1 MRATFPK
8 MRRSEAMTLLMV
20 IVRPEGVWVST
31 DYRITLKYPRRSVP
45 GPDQAKQISIH
56 CPSGDGTERLLL
68 GFTGVAEID
77 GTPTIQWLR
86 ETIRGVPRTI
96 TRTLDFV
103 RERLDRDVPRDNPGL
118 AIFGG
123 CLAHGQSYAVQIANV
138 RTPDWSR
145 VASTF
150 EWKISE
156 RPEPEVF
163 IGGSGV
169 NHVSADDIDLMVK
182 QANIEPREWNN
193 HLGLLAAVNRRT
205 AEREHSREV
214 SPWCQVSYATQ
225 ENETVTTRLAGERT
239 DRGGD
244 ADSDCPQLRRHDRA
258 RGAGPTSTP
267 RVPRRCSE
275 GRGVRAFGHSTRV
288 TRRRTP
294 PPRATPAGAVAAS
307 LPWRGAQG
315 SLGGAE
321 QPERV
326 GHEDRSRAA
335 PEGGTRSHRR
345 GRSDHAERRGQTMT
359 GYTDT
364 PA

>member
-1 MRATFPK
+1 M
-8 MRRSEAMTLLMV
+8 
-20 IVRPEGVWVST
+20 
-31 DYRITLKYPRRSVP
+31 
-45 GPDQAKQISIH
+45 
-56 CPSGDGTERLLL
+56 
-68 GFTGVAEID
+68 
-77 GTPTIQWLR
+77 
-86 ETIRGVPRTI
+86 
-96 TRTLDFV
+96 
-103 RERLDRDVPRDNPGL
+103 
-118 AIFGG
+118 
-123 CLAHGQSYAVQIANV
+123 QIANV

-214 SPWCQVSYATQ
+214 SPWCQVSYATH
-225 ENETVTTRLAGERT
+225 ENETVTTRLAGERGQIEEGMPIPIVLNSADMT
-239 DRGGD
+239 ERAVPGLHRRPEFLDD
-244 ADSDCPQLRRHDRA
+244 AARAAAFERSVTPASDTWRER
-258 RGAGPTSTP
+258 
-267 RVPRRCSE
+267 
-275 GRGVRAFGHSTRV
+275 
-288 TRRRTP
+288 
-294 PPRATPAGAVAAS
+294 PPREQHRRGRS
-307 LPWRGAQG
+307 LLRCAWRGAQG

-335 PEGGTRSHRR
+335 PRRTRTRSHRR
-345 GRSDHAERRGQTMT
+345 GQYDHAERRGQTMSA
-359 GYTDT
+359 YADS